1 MRILLTN
8 DDGVGAAGHVVLA
21 QALLDEG
28 HEVQVIGPL
37 ATAQ

>member
-1 MRILLTN
+1 MRVLLTN
-8 DDGVGAAGHVVLA
+8 DDGVGAPGNVVLA

-37 ATAQ
+37 G